1 MTTTRDRLRDAVQWA
16 EARGFSTPRDT
27 LTLDDARRLDALV
40 EACVE
45 KWHVLLAIPDVLN
58 TSEGQR
64 IATILDA
71 LAAITQ
77 DDAGGRDG

>member
-40 EACVE
+40 QACAE
-45 KWHVLLAIPDVLN
+45 GLHVLHAVGDTLN
-58 TSEGQR
+58 MSEGDR
-64 IATILDA
+64 IYRIVIA